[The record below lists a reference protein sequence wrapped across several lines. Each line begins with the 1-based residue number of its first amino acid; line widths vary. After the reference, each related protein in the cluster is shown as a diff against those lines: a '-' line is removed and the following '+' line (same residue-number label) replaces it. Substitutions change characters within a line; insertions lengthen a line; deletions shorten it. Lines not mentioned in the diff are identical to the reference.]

1 MPHDIGKTLKKCR
14 NDANMSV
21 KAISDL
27 LTKKGF
33 KASESTIYSWE
44 NGNSQPTPG
53 ALLTMCEAYNVDDI
67 LTTFG
72 YDGYNEDGTLRL
84 DMYEID
90 MIEKYRFI
98 YKHSPAGAKT
108 VDYILNREY
117 DVANRLKDDRP
128 GIAIAQQ
135 ERSSSSTV
143 QHKDASAYEA
153 EKISKLL
160 DDEEKEDAGVLS
172 DL

>member
-21 KAISDL
+21 KTISDL

-53 ALLTMCEAYNVDDI
+53 AMLTMCEAYHVDDI
-67 LTTFG
+67 LATFG

-98 YKHSPAGAKT
+98 SEHSPAGAET

-117 DVANRLKDDRP
+117 NVANQLKGDRLT
-128 GIAIAQQ
+128 IAQQ

-153 EKISKLL
+153 ERISKLL
-160 DDEEKEDAGVLS
+160 DDEEKEDASALS
-172 DL
+172 NF